1 MLTVENVLGLLSDSL
16 IGLYILNVSPRSY
29 YEKRMA
35 KLYTRR
41 TFALLVLML
50 TTIVLLEFIP

>member
-29 YEKRMA
+29 YEKRTA